1 MCYIAIEVFRMLRNL
16 SLVAKSIIYNSKT
29 TARCFSSQADF
40 EQAQKKLK
48 TLKEEPD
55 NDVKLQ
61 LYAFFKQA
69 TNGDVQGKRPGM
81 IDFVGRAK
89 YDAWSNLKGQ
99 SQDEARVKYAKIV
112 GGLASEEAVGASDS
126 TGPSVEGLDNVD
138 GLNVSKEGKIFK
150 ITLNRPKKF
159 NALTLDMYKGIQ
171 KALEVS
177 NNDKSTS
184 ITVLAA
190 NGSYFCSGN
199 DLTNFKAAAGGTK
212 EQVAEMANSAKGVL
226 HDYVDA
232 FIKHEK
238 PLIALINGPAVGI
251 AVTVLGMFDYVI
263 ATDKAS
269 FHTPFAPL
277 GQSPEG
283 ASSYTFPLI
292 MGSLRASELLLVCK
306 KISAQTAKDYGLIN
320 EVVPD
325 NEFQAQAQKA
335 IESFSQ
341 LPPESLRINKKL
353 LRSFHK
359 DQLLKVN
366 DIECDLIAER
376 WQSKECHQ
384 AIAAFIMKG
393 AKK

>member
-1 MCYIAIEVFRMLRNL
+1 MLRNFTL
-16 SLVAKSIIYNSKT
+16 AAKSVLYSPQ
-29 TARCFSSQADF
+29 TAARSFSAQADF

-48 TLKEEPD
+48 TLREEPD
-55 NDVKLQ
+55 NDVKLKI
-61 LYAFFKQA
+61 YALFKQA
-69 TNGDVQGKRPGM
+69 TTGDVQGKRPGM

-89 YDAWSNLKGQ
+89 YDAWNSVKGQ
-99 SQDEARVKYAKIV
+99 SQDEARANYAKLI
-112 GGLASEEAVGASDS
+112 GGLVSEEALASPEP
-126 TGPSVEGLDNVD
+126 TGPSIDGLENVD
-138 GLNVSKEGKIFK
+138 GLTVTREGKIFK

-171 KALEVS
+171 RALEVS
-177 NNDKSTS
+177 NNDKTTS

-190 NGSYFCSGN
+190 TGQYFCSGN

-212 EQVAEMANSAKGVL
+212 EQVAEMANTAKVVL

-232 FIKHEK
+232 YIKHEK
-238 PLIALINGPAVGI
+238 PLIGLINGPAVGI

-263 ATDKAS
+263 ATDKSS

-325 NEFQAQAQKA
+325 NEFQGQAQKA

-341 LPPESLRINKKL
+341 LPPESLRINKTL

-393 AKK
+393 SKK

>member
-1 MCYIAIEVFRMLRNL
+1 MLRNL
-16 SLVAKSIIYNSKT
+16 SSVARSVLYSQPAA
-29 TARCFSSQADF
+29 ARCYSSQADF
-40 EQAQKKLK
+40 EKAQKKLK

-55 NDVKLQ
+55 NEAKLKI
-61 LYAFFKQA
+61 YALFKQA
-69 TNGDVQGKRPGM
+69 TSGDVQGKRPGM

-89 YDAWSNLKGQ
+89 FDAWNSLKGQ
-99 SQDEARVKYAKIV
+99 SQDEARANYAKLIN
-112 GGLASEEAVGASDS
+112 GLADEEASSVPEPS
-126 TGPSVEGLDNVD
+126 GPSVEGLENVD
-138 GLNVSKEGKIFK
+138 GLSISREGKIFK

-184 ITVLAA
+184 ITVLCA
-190 NGSYFCSGN
+190 NGPYFCAGN

-212 EQVAEMANSAKGVL
+212 EQVAEMANSAKVVL

-232 FIKHEK
+232 YINHEK
-238 PLIALINGPAVGI
+238 PLIGLINGPAVGI

-263 ATDKAS
+263 ATDKSS

-306 KISAQTAKDYGLIN
+306 KISAHTAKDYGLIN

-359 DQLLKVN
+359 DKLLEVN
-366 DIECDLIAER
+366 DTECDLIAER

-393 AKK
+393 SKK

>member
-1 MCYIAIEVFRMLRNL
+1 MLRNL
-16 SLVAKSIIYNSKT
+16 SSVTRSVFYNPQIG
-29 TARCFSSQADF
+29 ARFFSSQADF
-40 EQAQKKLK
+40 EKAQKNLK

-55 NDVKLQ
+55 NDVKLKI
-61 LYAFFKQA
+61 YALFKQA
-69 TNGDVQGKRPGM
+69 TVGDVQGKRPGM

-89 YDAWSNLKGQ
+89 FDAWNSLKGQ
-99 SQDEARVKYAKIV
+99 SQDEARANYAKLI
-112 GGLASEEAVGASDS
+112 GGLVSEEAASTPEP
-126 TGPSVEGLDNVD
+126 TGPSIDGLENVD
-138 GLNVSKEGKIFK
+138 GLTVSKEGKIFK

-177 NNDKSTS
+177 NQDKSTS
-184 ITVLAA
+184 ITVIAA
-190 NGSYFCSGN
+190 NGPYFCSGN

-212 EQVAEMANSAKGVL
+212 EQVAEMANTAKVVL

-232 FIKHEK
+232 YIKHEK
-238 PLIALINGPAVGI
+238 PLIGLINGPAVGI

-263 ATDKAS
+263 ATDKSS

-306 KISAQTAKDYGLIN
+306 KISANTAKDYGLIN

-325 NEFQAQAQKA
+325 NEFEAQSQKA

-341 LPPESLRINKKL
+341 LPPESLRINKTL

-366 DIECDLIAER
+366 DMECDLIAER

-393 AKK
+393 SKK

>member
-1 MCYIAIEVFRMLRNL
+1 MLRNI
-16 SLVAKSIIYNSKT
+16 SL
-29 TARCFSSQADF
+29 TARSVLYSPQTSVRCFSSQSEF
-40 EQAQKKLK
+40 EDAQKKLK

-55 NDVKLQ
+55 NDIKLN
-61 LYAFFKQA
+61 LYALFKQA
-69 TNGDVQGKRPGM
+69 TTGDVQGKRPGM

-89 YDAWSNLKGQ
+89 FDAWNSLKGQ
-99 SQDEARVKYAKIV
+99 TQDEAKTNYAKLV
-112 GGLASEEAVGASDS
+112 GGLVTEDAATAPEP
-126 TGPSVEGLDNVD
+126 TGPSIDGLDKVD
-138 GLNVSKEGKIFK
+138 GLEVSREGKIFK

-184 ITVLAA
+184 ITVIAA
-190 NGSYFCSGN
+190 NGTYFCSGN

-212 EQVAEMANSAKGVL
+212 EQVAEMANSAKVVL

-232 FIKHEK
+232 YIKHEK

-263 ATDKAS
+263 ATDKSS

-306 KISAQTAKDYGLIN
+306 KISAQTAKDYGLVN

-325 NEFQAQAQKA
+325 NEFQSQSQKA
-335 IESFSQ
+335 IEAFSQ

-359 DQLLKVN
+359 DKLLEVN
-366 DIECDLIAER
+366 DTECDLIAER

>member
-1 MCYIAIEVFRMLRNL
+1 MLRNL
-16 SLVAKSIIYNSKT
+16 SSVARSVLYSQPAA
-29 TARCFSSQADF
+29 ARCYSSQADF
-40 EQAQKKLK
+40 EKAQKQLK

-55 NDVKLQ
+55 NEVKLKI
-61 LYAFFKQA
+61 YALFKQA
-69 TNGDVQGKRPGM
+69 TSGDVQGKRPGM

-89 YDAWSNLKGQ
+89 FDAWNSLKGQ
-99 SQDEARVKYAKIV
+99 SQDEARANYAKLIN
-112 GGLASEEAVGASDS
+112 GLADEEASSVPEPS
-126 TGPSVEGLDNVD
+126 GPSVEGLENVD
-138 GLNVSKEGKIFK
+138 GLSISREGKIFK

-184 ITVLAA
+184 ITVLCA
-190 NGSYFCSGN
+190 NGPYFCAGN

-212 EQVAEMANSAKGVL
+212 EQVAEMANSAKVVL

-232 FIKHEK
+232 YINHEK
-238 PLIALINGPAVGI
+238 PLIGLINGPAVGI

-263 ATDKAS
+263 ATDKSS

-306 KISAQTAKDYGLIN
+306 KISAHTAKDYGLIN

-359 DQLLKVN
+359 DKLLEVN
-366 DIECDLIAER
+366 DTECDLIAER

-393 AKK
+393 SKK